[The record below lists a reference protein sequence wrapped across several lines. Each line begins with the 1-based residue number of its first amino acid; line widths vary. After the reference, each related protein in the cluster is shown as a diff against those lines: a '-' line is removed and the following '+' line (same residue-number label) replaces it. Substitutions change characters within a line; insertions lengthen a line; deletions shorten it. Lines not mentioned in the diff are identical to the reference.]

1 MDRGG
6 DVAAVIAQQLRL
18 PNGET
23 IIYQLDLR
31 ARKSIGLKITAQG
44 LVVHAPKRI
53 TATQLQ
59 AVLLQKAGWI
69 QQKLAQRA
77 EHHVAPMQW
86 VDGEPLLLLGQDI
99 TLSLQASPTN
109 KAVQLEGNRLLV
121 RSPHIDQPA
130 LVARKVLQ
138 WYANQA
144 LPDFT
149 RRVQLVAAQMGE
161 TVSSVALSNA
171 KSRWGSCNSRKQ
183 IRLNWRLIQAPPHI
197 IQYVV
202 CHEMAHLREMNH
214 SAKFYAELEK
224 LFPQHAQA
232 EKEMKV
238 LSPKLHRMA

>member
-1 MDRGG
+1 M
-6 DVAAVIAQQLRL
+6 IAQQLRL
-18 PNGET
+18 PDGET
-23 IIYQLDLR
+23 IVYQLDLR

-53 TATQLQ
+53 SASQLQ

-77 EHHVAPMQW
+77 EHQVAPMQW
-86 VDGEPLLLLGQDI
+86 VDGEPLMLLGQDI
-99 TLSLQASPTN
+99 TLSLQTSPTN
-109 KAVQLEGNRLLV
+109 KTIVLEGHHLLV
-121 RSPHIDQPA
+121 RSPHINNA
-130 LVARKVLQ
+130 ELVARKVVQ

-161 TVSSVALSNA
+161 RVTSVALSNA
-171 KSRWGSCNSRKQ
+171 KSRWGSCNSHKQ

-214 SAKFYAELEK
+214 SAKFYAVLES
-224 LFPQHAQA
+224 LFPQHLQA
-232 EKEMKV
+232 EKEMKA
-238 LSPKLHRMA
+238 LSAMLHRMA